1 MRRLPPLLRRAWF
14 SLNQGFRQ
22 RIAPLGITPDQF
34 TILRWL
40 AESEEEG
47 LTQSDLTQHMAS
59 DPNTITATVRRME
72 SAGLLQRTPHETD
85 RRAKRVT
92 ILPEGRRV
100 FSEAQ
105 ALALD
110 LQKTVLSPLSRAESA
125 LFLELLE
132 RVANSCAEASS
143 RGKGPVRGE
152 PGAEQ
157 PRQPLRAPGNSNT
170 RIRLK

>member
-72 SAGLLQRTPHETD
+72 VAGLIRRTPHETD

-100 FSEAQ
+100 FLEAQ
-105 ALALD
+105 ALALE

-132 RVANSCAEASS
+132 RVANSCTDASS
-143 RGKGPVRGE
+143 RGKGAPRGE
-152 PGAEQ
+152 PGPER
-157 PRQPLRAPGNSNT
+157 PR
-170 RIRLK
+170 

>member
-40 AESEEEG
+40 SESEGEG
-47 LTQSDLTQHMAS
+47 LTQSDLTQRMAS

-72 SAGLLQRTPHETD
+72 TAGLLQRSPHETD

-92 ILPEGRRV
+92 ILPEGARV
-100 FSEAQ
+100 FQEAQ
-105 ALALD
+105 GIALE
-110 LQKTVLSPLSRAESA
+110 LQRTVLSPLSSSESV
-125 LFLELLE
+125 LFLKLLE
-132 RVANSCAEASS
+132 RVADSCAEASS
-143 RGKGPVRGE
+143 RGKSV
-152 PGAEQ
+152 
-157 PRQPLRAPGNSNT
+157 PRSEAGSR
-170 RIRLK
+170 RRR

>member
-22 RIAPLGITPDQF
+22 RVAPLGITPDQF

-40 AESEEEG
+40 VESEQEG
-47 LTQSDLTQHMAS
+47 LTQSDLTERMAS

-72 SAGLLQRTPHETD
+72 GAGLLKRTPHETD

-92 ILPEGRRV
+92 ILPEGYRV
-100 FSEAQ
+100 FLEAQ
-105 ALALD
+105 ALALE
-110 LQKTVLSPLSRAESA
+110 LQKTVLSPLSRAEAA

-132 RVANSCAEASS
+132 RVANSCSEASS
-143 RGKGPVRGE
+143 RGKTALRGE
-152 PGAEQ
+152 ADGERKKRGVSA
-157 PRQPLRAPGNSNT
+157 G
-170 RIRLK
+170 

>member
-22 RIAPLGITPDQF
+22 RVAPLGITPDQF

-40 AESEEEG
+40 VESEQEG
-47 LTQSDLTQHMAS
+47 LTQSDLTERMAI

-72 SAGLLQRTPHETD
+72 GAGLLKRTPHETD

-92 ILPEGRRV
+92 ILPEGHRV

-105 ALALD
+105 QLALE
-110 LQKTVLSPLSRAESA
+110 LQKTVLSPLSRAEAA

-132 RVANSCAEASS
+132 RVANSCSEASS
-143 RGKGPVRGE
+143 RGKTALRGE
-152 PGAEQ
+152 ADVERKKRGVSAV
-157 PRQPLRAPGNSNT
+157 
-170 RIRLK
+170 